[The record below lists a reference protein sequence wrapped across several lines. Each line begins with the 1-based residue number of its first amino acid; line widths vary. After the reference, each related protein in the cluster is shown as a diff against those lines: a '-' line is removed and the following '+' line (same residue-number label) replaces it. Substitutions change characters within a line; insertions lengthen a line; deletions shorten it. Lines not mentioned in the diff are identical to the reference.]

1 MRKTGLLLLLLTATL
16 CHASVKAPSHQEE
29 LLETH
34 LLKTIHSQVSETIQQ
49 AKQYSDLQEKLCTV
63 WDTLV
68 QDGALEVSSTDQEVR
83 PYFVALQGI
92 VEQVLASLLQKDI
105 KALTGFIH
113 TPMPATPLCTLGE
126 ISPKLVDASLAKDP
140 ARLASVK
147 ARTVIMRE
155 YLTKGGD
162 LYIVYPKD
170 GFAKRTQE
178 QQKIYKQELINYP
191 NHLFDVPLNR
201 ENIPEQLIGATYFFQ
216 DQLNNTFVFAIKMT
230 QANDPKD
237 IGNFGLWFGQVN
249 HPAIEKRIQAVS
261 IYVNTTNSKKT

>member
-1 MRKTGLLLLLLTATL
+1 MRKIGFLLLVLTATISY
-16 CHASVKAPSHQEE
+16 ASAKEE
-29 LLETH
+29 LLETI
-34 LLKTIHSQVSETIQQ
+34 LLQTVHSKVSETIEQTEEFS
-49 AKQYSDLQEKLCTV
+49 ALKEKLSTV

-68 QDGALEVSSTDQEVR
+68 LKGVLEINGTDQEVR

-92 VEQVLASLLQKDI
+92 VEHVLSSLLQKDV
-105 KALTGFIH
+105 KSLTGFIY

-126 ISPKLVDASLAKDP
+126 ISPKLVDLSMETDP
-140 ARLASVK
+140 VRLATVK
-147 ARTVIMRE
+147 TRATILRD
-155 YLTKGGD
+155 YLGKGGN

-170 GFAKRTQE
+170 GLAKRTKE

-201 ENIPEQLIGATYFFQ
+201 ENIPEELIGATYFFQ

>member
-16 CHASVKAPSHQEE
+16 CHASVKAPTHQEE

-113 TPMPATPLCTLGE
+113 TPMPATPL
-126 ISPKLVDASLAKDP
+126 SHF
-140 ARLASVK
+140 R
-147 ARTVIMRE
+147 
-155 YLTKGGD
+155 
-162 LYIVYPKD
+162 
-170 GFAKRTQE
+170 
-178 QQKIYKQELINYP
+178 
-191 NHLFDVPLNR
+191 
-201 ENIPEQLIGATYFFQ
+201 
-216 DQLNNTFVFAIKMT
+216 
-230 QANDPKD
+230 
-237 IGNFGLWFGQVN
+237 GNFPKACRCFPRKGPRSFSICESKN
-249 HPAIEKRIQAVS
+249 CDYARISHQRRRF
-261 IYVNTTNSKKT
+261 IYRLS